1 VTGKTEGKR
10 GRRSVL
16 IVDDDPDI
24 LAVLTTLLET
34 EGYRV
39 LRSRSSE
46 EFFSLL
52 ARESPDVALVDYML
66 PGMNGLEIIKL
77 ARRIDRGVPL
87 VAITGQ
93 GSEKLAAEIM
103 RAGAS
108 DYISKPFGNS
118 EVLDAVGR
126 ALERSRIGTIS
137 LCRDLAS
144 ANRELLRRMN
154 ERDAILKS
162 MADSLFSVDGKLRV
176 LSWNPAAEDLT
187 GVPTEEAVG
196 RSMGDI
202 FGGEF
207 CREEHHLLGHPEE
220 ESFTGVESIFNRR
233 GGETPLTVIKSA
245 ALLRD
250 EGGRVTG
257 LVVSMR
263 DVSHRKELFS
273 QLIEKELE
281 LAGAREELQYNETI
295 SKKNALLRQG
305 MEELNRKVSELS
317 LLNEA
322 GKILTSKLDLGDL
335 LNTIMS
341 MAGDLFRAQA
351 YSIRLLNEE
360 ENKLYIAAHYGLS
373 EEYLGRG
380 PIPPGKSVAGTVLLQ
395 RKPIH
400 VPDAMSHQGLYKV
413 DVARR
418 EGLKSLFCF
427 PLIIRERCIGV
438 MTLYHKSTHY
448 YSDDEVQ
455 FLSTF
460 ASTVSIAVD
469 NARLYEEQTRQAVS
483 DGLTGLHNHK
493 YFHDSLSVEV
503 SRAERYDYKL
513 SVIILDIDYFKKY
526 NDAHGHQAGDVLLRE
541 ISGILKSVARE
552 NDVVARYGGEEFVY
566 LLHQA
571 SKSEAML
578 FARRLRKRI
587 SSHPFEGEYVLPEGK
602 LTVSLGV
609 ASYPEDADSAQSIIH
624 MADQALYRAKHEG
637 RNKVRAFQAVG

>member
-1 VTGKTEGKR
+1 MTGTTEERR
-10 GRRSVL
+10 GSRSVL

-24 LAVLTTLLET
+24 LAILTTLLET

-39 LRSRSSE
+39 LRSRSGE

-52 ARESPDVALVDYML
+52 GRESPDVALVDYML

-77 ARRIDRGVPL
+77 AQRIDRSVQL

-93 GSEKLAAEIM
+93 GSERLAVDIM

-118 EVLDAVGR
+118 EVLDAVER
-126 ALERSRIGTIS
+126 ALERSRIGTLS
-137 LCRDLAS
+137 LCRDLDS

-162 MADSLFSVDGKLRV
+162 MADSLFSVDRKLHV

-196 RSMGDI
+196 RSMGDV
-202 FGGEF
+202 FGRDF
-207 CREEHHLLGHPEE
+207 CREEHHLLDHPEE
-220 ESFTGVESIFNRR
+220 ESFTGVEKSFNRPGR
-233 GGETPLTVIKSA
+233 GTPLTVIKSA

-257 LVVSMR
+257 LVVSIR
-263 DVSHRKELFS
+263 DVSHRKEL
-273 QLIEKELE
+273 LNEWIEKELE
-281 LAGAREELQYNETI
+281 LAGAREELQYKETI

-373 EEYLGRG
+373 EEYLDRG
-380 PIPPGKSVAGTVLLQ
+380 PIPAGKSVAGTVLLQ

-427 PLIIRERCIGV
+427 PLIIRERCI
-438 MTLYHKSTHY
+438 
-448 YSDDEVQ
+448 
-455 FLSTF
+455 
-460 ASTVSIAVD
+460 
-469 NARLYEEQTRQAVS
+469 
-483 DGLTGLHNHK
+483 
-493 YFHDSLSVEV
+493 
-503 SRAERYDYKL
+503 
-513 SVIILDIDYFKKY
+513 
-526 NDAHGHQAGDVLLRE
+526 RE
-541 ISGILKSVARE
+541 
-552 NDVVARYGGEEFVY
+552 
-566 LLHQA
+566 
-571 SKSEAML
+571 
-578 FARRLRKRI
+578 
-587 SSHPFEGEYVLPEGK
+587 
-602 LTVSLGV
+602 
-609 ASYPEDADSAQSIIH
+609 
-624 MADQALYRAKHEG
+624 
-637 RNKVRAFQAVG
+637 